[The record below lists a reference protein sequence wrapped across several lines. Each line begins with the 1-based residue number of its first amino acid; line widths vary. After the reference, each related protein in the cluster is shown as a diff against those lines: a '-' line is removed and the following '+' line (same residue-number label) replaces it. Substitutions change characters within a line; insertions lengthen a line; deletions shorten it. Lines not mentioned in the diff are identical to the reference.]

1 MIRDFELR
9 DIPVLHRYRNRGLF
23 LDSVR
28 TLTWGTGLV
37 PVGALLSY
45 LAPATGVFTSICK
58 AKDDPGNPLVGQVV
72 HTLGSPYARFSFLAP
87 ETAIDSSAL
96 PELLEAM
103 VKRVAVRGAHNLV
116 AEVDESSQA
125 FEALRQSGFSV
136 YARQRVWKINN
147 IGATNGTR
155 TPWRAIN
162 PHDEFA
168 IRKLYNELVPG
179 LVQQVEPVPWEHMGG
194 QAYYK
199 DDDLL
204 AFVEMSHGPGGIWVQ
219 PFIHPQI
226 EEVTARLNDLLQNLQ
241 PLFARPVYIVV
252 RSYQAWLEYALENL
266 EAEVGPNQAV
276 MVKRM
281 AITQS
286 AVRNMSL
293 PALESG
299 AAKTTA
305 PIVTPPA
312 VHGSNGSTLIT
323 YDKKADNRRS

>member
-37 PVGALLSY
+37 PVGALFSY

-58 AKDDPGNPLVGQVV
+58 AQDDPGNPLVGQVV

-87 ETAIDSSAL
+87 EIAIDSPAL
-96 PELLEAM
+96 PELLEGL
-103 VKRVAVRGAHNLV
+103 VKRVAIRGAHSLT

-136 YARQRVWKINN
+136 YTRQRVWKISNT
-147 IGATNGTR
+147 GGTNGTH

-194 QAYYK
+194 QAYYEG
-199 DDDLL
+199 DTLL

-219 PFIHPQI
+219 PFIHPEM
-226 EEVTARLNDLLQNLQ
+226 EEVPSRLTDLLQNLQ
-241 PLFARPVYIVV
+241 PLFARPVYFVV
-252 RSYQAWLEYALENL
+252 RSYQAWLENALENL
-266 EAEVGPNQAV
+266 GAEAGPSQAV
-276 MVKRM
+276 MVRRM
-281 AITQS
+281 AVMQN
-286 AVRNMSL
+286 AVRNLSL
-293 PALESG
+293 PTLESG

-312 VHGSNGSTLIT
+312 IHGSNGSTLIT
-323 YDKKADNRRS
+323 YDKKADN

>member
-45 LAPATGVFTSICK
+45 LAPATGVFTSVCK
-58 AKDDPGNPLVGQVV
+58 AKANPGTPLLGQVV
-72 HTLGSPYARFSFLAP
+72 HTLGSPYARFNFLAP
-87 ETAIDSSAL
+87 ETAIDSPAL
-96 PELLEAM
+96 PELLEAL
-103 VKRVAVRGAHNLV
+103 VTRVAARGAHNLV
-116 AEVDESSQA
+116 AEVDENSPV
-125 FEALRQSGFSV
+125 FEALRRSGFSV
-136 YARQRVWKINN
+136 YARQRVWKINKLA
-147 IGATNGTR
+147 ATNGTR

-162 PHDEFA
+162 PHDEFS

-194 QAYYK
+194 QVYYK

-219 PFIHPQI
+219 PFIHP
-226 EEVTARLNDLLQNLQ
+226 ETEDVTSRLTDLLQNLQ
-241 PLFARPVYIVV
+241 PLFSRPVYIVV

-266 EAEVGPNQAV
+266 EAEVGPGQAV

-281 AITQS
+281 AITQA

-293 PALESG
+293 SALERG
-299 AAKTTA
+299 AAKTTSS
-305 PIVTPPA
+305 IVTPPA
-312 VHGSNGSTLIT
+312 VQGSNGSTLIT
-323 YDKKADNRRS
+323 YDKKADN